1 MKRAILFG
9 LAALALAQ
17 GAARASG
24 QAVPGE
30 DLFKW
35 GEYDSLIRI
44 LEPAALHPGST
55 GDHGDSLAQAKSLL
69 FLGVAFCA
77 TGKPDRADE
86 AFSRAVE
93 IDPEV
98 ELDRYYVTEEIARR
112 FQTTALRALR
122 KHPVHPLAAA
132 ASAPMESPRPERQPP
147 ASVRSHGSR
156 RGWVWL
162 GVGTTFTV
170 AAVAAGYYLF
180 SDHGGNR
187 EDVTRI
193 DLSHP

>member
-9 LAALALAQ
+9 VAALAWAQ

-24 QAVPGE
+24 PGISGE

-44 LEPAALHPGST
+44 LEPAALHPGPT

-77 TGKPDRADE
+77 TGKPERADE

-93 IDPEV
+93 IDPDV
-98 ELDRYYVTEEIARR
+98 ELDRFYVTEEIARR

-122 KHPVHPLAAA
+122 KHPVRPVAAATSVPLEASRPSAPA
-132 ASAPMESPRPERQPP
+132 ASA
-147 ASVRSHGSR
+147 GGR
-156 RGWVWL
+156 RHGWVWL

-180 SDHGGNR
+180 SDHGGNGNK
-187 EDVTRI
+187 EEITRI

>member
-9 LAALALAQ
+9 LAAMAWAQ
-17 GAARASG
+17 GAVWASG
-24 QAVPGE
+24 PGVPGE

-44 LEPAALHPGST
+44 LEPAEFHPGPT
-55 GDHGDSLAQAKSLL
+55 GNHGDSLAQAKSLL

-93 IDPEV
+93 IDPDV
-98 ELDRYYVTEEIARR
+98 ELDRFYVTEEIARR

-122 KHPVHPLAAA
+122 KHPVRPVAAA
-132 ASAPMESPRPERQPP
+132 TSAPAAPT
-147 ASVRSHGSR
+147 ASVRPSSPR
-156 RGWVWL
+156 RRWVWL

-180 SDHGGNR
+180 SDHSGNR
-187 EDVTRI
+187 EEITRI

>member
-1 MKRAILFG
+1 MRAILFG
-9 LAALALAQ
+9 VAALAWAQ
-17 GAARASG
+17 SAGASG
-24 QAVPGE
+24 PGPSGE

-44 LEPAALHPGST
+44 LEPAALHPGPT
-55 GDHGDSLAQAKSLL
+55 GNHGDSLAQAKSLL

-77 TGKPDRADE
+77 TGKPERADE

-93 IDPEV
+93 IDPDV
-98 ELDRYYVTEEIARR
+98 ELDRFYVTEEIARR

-122 KHPVHPLAAA
+122 KHPVRPVAAA
-132 ASAPMESPRPERQPP
+132 TSAPFEVSRSAAP
-147 ASVRSHGSR
+147 ASSPGPGTR
-156 RGWVWL
+156 RRHGWVWL

-180 SDHGGNR
+180 SDDHVGHR
-187 EDVTRI
+187 EEVTRI